1 MDDELLSPNMRA
13 NLFGRDALER
23 SLRENMRDGVLNHGW
38 ILSGPQGAGK
48 ATLAYRIARAVLDP
62 NGLSDAD
69 SLDMPESNRTFRQI
83 SANAHPDLFVA
94 TRLWDEKKSKF
105 QAEITVETIRKL
117 TSFLNRT
124 ASGSGARVAI
134 VDTADNLNRNAA
146 NALLKALEEPPRDA
160 LLLLL
165 SSAPGRLLPTIR
177 SRCRRIDLP
186 PLDDTEIEQ
195 FLLSEGIEAGTS
207 TKVAAFSHGRPGYAL
222 TLTEGDGIDAIGL
235 VDTFLKASQSNGD
248 VTKVIVGVTG
258 KAGDGRWPVFRD
270 TVLSTLSDGAR
281 AAAMG
286 VSHSAF
292 PADVGAAALLAGWET
307 LSRLVGRGEA
317 VNLDRGQLI
326 IAMAHDLRLAIRGG
340 RV

>member
-1 MDDELLSPNMRA
+1 MDDELLPPNMRA
-13 NLFGRDALER
+13 TLFGRDALER
-23 SLRENMRDGVLNHGW
+23 SLRATMREGVLSHGW
-38 ILSGPQGAGK
+38 IVSGPQGAGK

-62 NGLSDAD
+62 SALSDAD
-69 SLDMPESNRTFRQI
+69 SLGMSENNRTFRQI

-94 TRLWDEKKSKF
+94 ARLWDEKKSKF
-105 QAEITVETIRKL
+105 QAEITVETVRKL

-146 NALLKALEEPPRDA
+146 NALLKALEEPPRGA

-186 PLDDTEIEQ
+186 PLGDAEIEQ
-195 FLLSEGIEAGTS
+195 FLISEGIDAGTS
-207 TKVAAFSHGRPGYAL
+207 KKVAAFSHGRPGYAL

-235 VDTFLKASQSNGD
+235 VDTFFKASQSNGD
-248 VTKVIVGVTG
+248 ISKVIAGVTG

-281 AAAMG
+281 AAAIG
-286 VSHSAF
+286 VPHSTF
-292 PADVGAAALLAGWET
+292 PTDAGAGALLVGWET

-326 IAMAHDLRLAIRGG
+326 IAMAHDLRLAMRGS